1 MEATITNLFYLKRAK
16 ANVHGLV
23 PIYHRTTINGKRLDK
38 STGKYIDPTKWSTE
52 AGRMKGTSE
61 EARTINSH
69 LDSLIAKNSS
79 IEKKLIAVDKDI
91 TAEVFNNVLTGKTE
105 KQRTLVPIFQ
115 NHNDQIEALVKT
127 EEYSP
132 GTLERYK
139 TSLSHTKEFM
149 KWKFNISDINIK
161 DIDLAFVTDYDF
173 YLRTLRKCSNNT
185 TVKYIK
191 NFKKI
196 IQICLDN
203 RWIVE
208 SPFVKYK
215 GKIKEVERDF
225 LTESEIE
232 TIYNKKFH
240 CERLIQVRDIFIF
253 CCFTGLAYIDVK
265 QLTSDHI
272 GIGIDGNKWIF
283 KNRQKTDTSSKIPL
297 LPIPEQIMAK
307 YASHPKCINEETI
320 LPVLSNQ
327 KMNSYLKEIG
337 DVCGIKT
344 ELTFHLARH
353 SFATSITLTNGVP
366 IESVSK
372 MLGHTNIRT
381 TQHYAKVVD
390 RKVSD
395 DMAILKQKLA
405 PQLIAKSS

>member
-16 ANVHGLV
+16 ANVNGLV

-38 STGKYIDPTKWSTE
+38 STGKYIDPSKWSTE

-173 YLRTLRKCSNNT
+173 YLRTVRKCSNNT

-405 PQLIAKSS
+405 PQLVAKSS

>member
-1 MEATITNLFYLKRAK
+1 MEVTITNLFYLKRAK
-16 ANVHGLV
+16 ANAHGLV

-52 AGRMKGTSE
+52 ASRMKGTSE

-69 LDSLIAKNSS
+69 LDSLIAKNFS

-139 TSLSHTKEFM
+139 TSLSHTKEFI

-161 DIDLAFVTDYDF
+161 DIDLAFITDYDF
-173 YLRTLRKCSNNT
+173 YLRTVRKCSNNT

-208 SPFVKYK
+208 SPFVNYK

-297 LPIPEQIMAK
+297 LPIPEEIMAK

>member
-16 ANVHGLV
+16 ANVNGLV

-79 IEKKLIAVDKDI
+79 IEKKLIAIDKDI
-91 TAEVFNNVLTGKTE
+91 TAEIFNNMLTGKTE

-127 EEYSP
+127 GEYSA

-161 DIDLAFVTDYDF
+161 DIDLAFITDYDF
-173 YLRTLRKCSNNT
+173 YLKTERGCSNNT

-208 SPFVKYK
+208 NPFTKYK

-265 QLTSDHI
+265 QLTNDHI

-283 KNRQKTDTSSKIPL
+283 KNRQKTDISSKIPL

-307 YASHPKCINEETI
+307 YASHPKCLNEETI

>member
-16 ANVHGLV
+16 ANVDGLV

-52 AGRMKGTSE
+52 AGRMKGNSE

-161 DIDLAFVTDYDF
+161 DIDLAFITDYDF
-173 YLRTLRKCSNNT
+173 YLRTERGCSNNT

-203 RWIVE
+203 RWIIE
-208 SPFVKYK
+208 NPFVKYK
-215 GKIKEVERDF
+215 GKIKEVDRDF

-307 YASHPKCINEETI
+307 YASHPKCLNEETI